1 MAPEQVIAANP
12 NSMSKMS
19 FNASDLKIVSEVT
32 SFHNIKLKSVF
43 FFFLKSHLDHGFLKK
58 HE

>member
-43 FFFLKSHLDHGFLKK
+43 FFFFKESFRPRVP
-58 HE
+58 